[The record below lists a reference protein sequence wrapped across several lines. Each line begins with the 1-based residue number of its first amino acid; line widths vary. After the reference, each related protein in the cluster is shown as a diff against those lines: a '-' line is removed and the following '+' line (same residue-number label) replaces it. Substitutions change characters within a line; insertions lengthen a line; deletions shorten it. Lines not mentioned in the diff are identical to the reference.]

1 MKTLIIYSSKT
12 GNTKL
17 IAEAMASVLE
27 NVTVTA
33 IEDAPNAEACG
44 CYDMVAIGYWV
55 DKGLPDAKSL
65 NFIQSLN
72 NSNII
77 LFGTLGAYPDSDHA
91 KECIAK
97 SEAMLNEEGRVN
109 TCYGSFLCQGKVDP
123 RILEM
128 MQKMASAAHP
138 MTEERKARIEE
149 AKKHPNEQDC
159 DNAKA
164 FMQNVAVAF
173 AQKSV

>member
-1 MKTLIIYSSKT
+1 MKTLVLYSSKT
-12 GNTKL
+12 GNTKMV
-17 IAEAMASVLE
+17 AEAIASKLDDA
-27 NVTVTA
+27 TLAA
-33 IEDAPNAEACG
+33 IENAPSPEDCAA
-44 CYDMVAIGYWV
+44 YDMLAIGYWV
-55 DKGLPDAKSL
+55 DKGLPDAKALALIKSL
-65 NFIQSLN
+65 NGC
-72 NSNII
+72 NIA

-91 KECIAK
+91 KDCMAK
-97 SEAMLNEEGRVN
+97 SEALLHEDGRTN

-159 DNAKA
+159 LNAQA
-164 FMQNVAVAF
+164 FMQGVFENF
-173 AQKSV
+173 TQKA

>member
-1 MKTLIIYSSKT
+1 MKTLVLYSSKT

-17 IAEAMASVLE
+17 IAEAMASVLDDA
-27 NVTVTA
+27 TILP
-33 IEDAPNAEACG
+33 IEQTPSTEDFA
-44 CYDMVAIGYWV
+44 CYDMVCIGYWV
-55 DKGLPDAKSL
+55 DKGLPDAKCLQVIKSL
-65 NFIQSLN
+65 NGCN
-72 NSNII
+72 VA

-91 KECIAK
+91 KECIQN
-97 SEAMLNEEGRVN
+97 SEVMLNEENRSN

-159 DNAKA
+159 LNAQA
-164 FMQNVAVAF
+164 FMQGVAQAF
-173 AQKSV
+173 AQKSA